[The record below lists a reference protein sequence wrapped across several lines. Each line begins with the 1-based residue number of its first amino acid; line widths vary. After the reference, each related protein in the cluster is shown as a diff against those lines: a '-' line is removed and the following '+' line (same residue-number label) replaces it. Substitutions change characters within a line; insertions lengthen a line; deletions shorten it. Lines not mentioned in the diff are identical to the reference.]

1 MKLPLLRRA
10 IIKHHA
16 FHGKWLMK
24 CIAKNERLMESAV
37 AFIEL
42 VSKDIVH
49 QKLLKRRLITVQKL
63 SSNQINEQ
71 HVGYEDEEDDS
82 DDDVVVG
89 VVLREN
95 DETNGELHANMQE
108 GRNKTFVKIA
118 AIDEFVLP
126 MMRLP
131 TKLQDRLVSTEV

>member
-1 MKLPLLRRA
+1 M
-10 IIKHHA
+10 KHHA

-24 CIAKNERLMESAV
+24 CIAKNARLMESAV

-49 QKLLKRRLITVQKL
+49 QKLLKRRLITAQKL

-71 HVGYEDEEDDS
+71 HVGYEDEDDES

-95 DETNGELHANMQE
+95 ESNGELHAHMQ